1 MKTFFTRQHMTWLQ
15 TRIPV
20 IYVRAS
26 LSENVEENISV
37 WKTMVLQNSKT
48 IKYHKKE
55 HDF

>member
-1 MKTFFTRQHMTWLQ
+1 MTWLQ